1 MKFLILS
8 FFIIVFSL
16 NAKAQCYNDSI
27 NVVIE
32 NITVIPMT
40 DTLTVLSNKTVLI
53 QNNTITQIDDTSNVN
68 IPSNAY
74 VINGTGKYLIPGLC
88 DMHAH
93 VLQRNDAILELANG
107 VTTVCNM
114 NGEPWHISFRD
125 SINARQTVL
134 FGNKITLPR
143 IYTSGPIMNFMG
155 HPFFNPPQIQN
166 QTQALSSLQNQDVIG
181 YDFYKTYTY
190 LTQGVFNAIQN
201 HAATSGKY
209 IKGHGNDWIGAM
221 PILQSS
227 QKSIEHFWGYL
238 PNGILDPTEQALE
251 DTTIAT
257 GKWNCPTLIVRWNRE
272 NLDSLRANE
281 PNEVQYACPSS
292 LLNNWRNATAN
303 PQQPSNITEY
313 KNLLKRLYDNGAK
326 LMLGT
331 DNITP
336 YSIAGFAVHKE
347 LEIYV
352 EAGLTPHQALTLAT
366 AKAYEFL
373 NECGFGN
380 AAGTIEIGK
389 RADLVILNQN
399 PLTNISNTK
408 NIYGVIGNGT
418 FYSNNCLQTLLSN
431 VACNSAPLTVN
442 EIHADEEILTI
453 YPNPAY
459 TEINISGFPSK
470 VKGYLKIVD
479 QLGSIVIESQ
489 LVNTLNISN
498 LSSGMYYVLAFDGHA
513 YYSQKFIKQ

>member
-1 MKFLILS
+1 MKFIFLIL
-8 FFIIVFSL
+8 FVLVEAFSL
-16 NAKAQCYNDSI
+16 RAQCYIDSNNI
-27 NVVIE
+27 VIK

-40 DTLTVLSNKTVLI
+40 DTITVLSNKTVLI
-53 QNNTITQIDDTSNVN
+53 QNNLIIQIDDSNNVT
-68 IPSNAY
+68 IPSNAFI
-74 VINGTGKYLIPGLC
+74 INGTGKFLIPGLC

-93 VLQRNDAILELANG
+93 LLQRNDAILELANG

-114 NGEPWHISFRD
+114 NGEPWHITFRD
-125 SINARQTVL
+125 SIIAQQT
-134 FGNKITLPR
+134 FMFNNKITSPR
-143 IYTSGPIMNFMG
+143 IYTAGPIMNYMG
-155 HPFFNPPQIQN
+155 HPFFNPPPIQN
-166 QTQALSSLQNQDVIG
+166 QTQAITSLQSQDAIG

-201 HAATSGKY
+201 HSDTSGKY

-221 PILQSS
+221 PILQSK
-227 QKSIEHFWGYL
+227 QKCIEHFWGYL

-251 DTTIAT
+251 DTTLAR

-272 NLDSLRANE
+272 RLDTLRANE

-292 LLNNWRNATAN
+292 LLNNWRNASAN
-303 PQQPSNITEY
+303 PQQSSNINEY
-313 KNLLKRLYDNGAK
+313 KNLLKRLYQNGGK

-366 AKAYEFL
+366 GKAYEFL
-373 NECGFGN
+373 NECGYGN
-380 AAGTIEIGK
+380 AAGTIVVGK
-389 RADLVILNQN
+389 RADLVLLNQN

-418 FYSNNCLQTLLSN
+418 FYANTCLQTLLSN
-431 VACNSAPLTVN
+431 VACNAAPTAVN
-442 EIHADEEILTI
+442 EIHAEEEILTI
-453 YPNPAY
+453 YPNPAN
-459 TEINISGFPSK
+459 TEINISGFPPNA
-470 VKGYLKIVD
+470 KGYLKIID
-479 QLGSIVIESQ
+479 QQGSVVLECP
-489 LVNTLNISN
+489 LTNTLNIST
-498 LSSGMYYVLAFDGHA
+498 LSKGMFYLLGYDGHT